1 MRTRIKDIAERVGVS
16 TAQVSMYLNH
26 HPLSARMAEK
36 TKRRIDEAVREMN
49 YQPSAA
55 ARSLKKGK
63 SRTLGL
69 VIGDIASVYSGFYSQ
84 MLLQEADKRGYQ
96 LLISLTLYDK
106 KKEQECLRNLI
117 NRQLDG
123 ILYSLELDSDADAP
137 IPEYL
142 QSYPILLTQYHKSY
156 NLVLEDFRPGFC
168 SAFEVLEE
176 KGIRHALL
184 ICEGGRMPVE
194 DAVECAK
201 PYGIIMEAV
210 SYESMEQVL
219 SVAQDRKACIFFFT
233 SISARK
239 FLIYCGEK
247 GVKNVPPL
255 FFNYSLP
262 FDYFE
267 SPDVLGTIVEP
278 FKDVIPLQIER
289 LIEMVEKPE
298 PEPRTCFLPVRFM
311 RPAELRKYYEDQ
323 NADPYYRII
332 VEERKNL
339 ILRKDFTR

>member
-1 MRTRIKDIAERVGVS
+1 M
-16 TAQVSMYLNH
+16 
-26 HPLSARMAEK
+26 
-36 TKRRIDEAVREMN
+36 
-49 YQPSAA
+49 
-55 ARSLKKGK
+55 
-63 SRTLGL
+63 
-69 VIGDIASVYSGFYSQ
+69 
-84 MLLQEADKRGYQ
+84 
-96 LLISLTLYDK
+96 
-106 KKEQECLRNLI
+106 
-117 NRQLDG
+117 
-123 ILYSLELDSDADAP
+123 
-137 IPEYL
+137 
-142 QSYPILLTQYHKSY
+142 
-156 NLVLEDFRPGFC
+156 LEDFRPGFC

-201 PYGIIMEAV
+201 PYGITMEAV
-210 SYESMEQVL
+210 SYESMAQVL
-219 SVAQDRKACIFFFT
+219 AVAQNRKACVFFFT

-298 PEPRTCFLPVRFM
+298 PEPRTCSLPVKFM
-311 RPAELRKYYEDQ
+311 RPAELRRYYEEQ
-323 NADPYYRII
+323 SADPYYKII
-332 VEERKNL
+332 VDERKNL

>member
-1 MRTRIKDIAERVGVS
+1 
-16 TAQVSMYLNH
+16 
-26 HPLSARMAEK
+26 
-36 TKRRIDEAVREMN
+36 
-49 YQPSAA
+49 
-55 ARSLKKGK
+55 
-63 SRTLGL
+63 
-69 VIGDIASVYSGFYSQ
+69 
-84 MLLQEADKRGYQ
+84 
-96 LLISLTLYDK
+96 
-106 KKEQECLRNLI
+106 
-117 NRQLDG
+117 
-123 ILYSLELDSDADAP
+123 
-137 IPEYL
+137 
-142 QSYPILLTQYHKSY
+142 
-156 NLVLEDFRPGFC
+156 
-168 SAFEVLEE
+168 
-176 KGIRHALL
+176 
-184 ICEGGRMPVE
+184 
-194 DAVECAK
+194 
-201 PYGIIMEAV
+201 
-210 SYESMEQVL
+210 MEQVL

-278 FKDVIPLQIER
+278 FKDIIPLQIER

-298 PEPRTCFLPVRFM
+298 PEPRTCSLPVRFM

-339 ILRKDFTR
+339 ILRKNFTR